1 VATTISG
8 PSRPGSPP
16 PKGPATR
23 SFGWLREL
31 AGARELT
38 GNLVRRDL
46 KVRHRGTFLG
56 MLWSLTTPLLIVGL
70 YYFVFKLLFKAS
82 PATDAVRPDGND
94 VPFAVYFFAG
104 LTLWNLFSSSVLTS
118 ATSVTSSGYLLNKVY
133 FPRAILPLST
143 VLSSL
148 VTFGFEICVLLVVTV
163 AVVGPP
169 SLQLLWAPV
178 IVAVVV
184 ALAFG
189 LALLVSAI
197 NVFLRD
203 MAHFLA
209 VLVQL
214 WFWGTPIIYSLG
226 FVANREDLL
235 TLLRLNPLTGVVVS
249 FRNVVVLDRGPDFKL
264 LAYDAACAVV
274 ALAVGAAVFR
284 RSQKTFSEIV

>member
-1 VATTISG
+1 MATTISG
-8 PSRPGSPP
+8 SSRPGSPP
-16 PKGPATR
+16 PVGRATR
-23 SFGWLREL
+23 PFGWFGEL
-31 AGARELT
+31 VGARELT
-38 GNLVRRDL
+38 ANLVRRDL

-70 YYFVFKLLFKAS
+70 YYFVFKLLFKTS

-104 LTLWNLFSSSVLTS
+104 LTLWNLFASSVLTS

-163 AVVGPP
+163 VVVGPP
-169 SLQLLWAPV
+169 SLHLLWVPV
-178 IVAVVV
+178 IVAIVL
-184 ALAFG
+184 ALSFG

-203 MAHFLA
+203 LAHFLA

-226 FVANREDLL
+226 FVAEREGLA
-235 TLLRLNPLTGVVVS
+235 TLLRINPLTGVVVA
-249 FRNVVVLDRGPDFKL
+249 FRNVVVLDRAPDFKL
-264 LAYDAACAVV
+264 LAYDAACAAV
-274 ALAVGAAVFR
+274 ALLIGAAVFGR
-284 RSQKTFSEIV
+284 NQKTFSEIV